1 MVAESFDRSLRA
13 FVHRTPFRPFT
24 VELVSGQRFE
34 VGHPEA
40 LVYRNG
46 VAVYFSP
53 DGGISLFD
61 HGGVSRLIRGAAGPP
76 RRGISHAKPQRRKEQ
91 RRTTQ

>member
-1 MVAESFDRSLRA
+1 LRA

-24 VELVSGQRFE
+24 VELVSGQRIE

-53 DGGISLFD
+53 EGAISLFD
-61 HGGVSRLIRGAAGPP
+61 HEGVSQLTSEPAG
-76 RRGISHAKPQRRKEQ
+76 GSSA
-91 RRTTQ
+91 